1 MTEAAFDIDALQPW
15 IGRESRASDQITPEL
30 VRRHLATLAHFQ
42 PCGSGDG
49 EAPPGIHWCLSP
61 QVVPTPETGLD
72 GHPRRGGFVPP
83 VPLPFRMWAGSR
95 LEFHAALRVGDEV
108 TRHSRIEKIEG
119 KQGRSG
125 PLCFVTVAHRF
136 TTVRGLALTE
146 EQGIVFRGPSP
157 GAEGSDA
164 AASASAPPAARSG
177 PFRCGSVDLFR
188 FSALTFNGHRI
199 HYDRD
204 HARAEGHPDLVVHGP
219 LQATLMLRRAVA
231 ERGRLPARYEIRGL
245 RPLYREEPFF
255 LATRPAEGGIDL
267 AVEKEGGQPTMAA
280 KARW

>member
-1 MTEAAFDIDALQPW
+1 MGSDTLDIAALRGW
-15 IGRESRASDQITPEL
+15 IGRESSALDQITPEL

-42 PCGSGDG
+42 PCDLGEG

-61 QVVPTPETGLD
+61 QVVPTPETGID

-83 VPLPFRMWAGSR
+83 VPLPFRMWSGSR
-95 LEFHAALRVGDEV
+95 LAFHEPLRIGDEV
-108 TRHSRIEKIEG
+108 TRHSRIEQIEG

-136 TTVRGLALTE
+136 ITARGLAMTE
-146 EQGIVFRGPSP
+146 DQGIVFRGPAPKGEAAKADSTQAP
-157 GAEGSDA
+157 TGS
-164 AASASAPPAARSG
+164 RSG

-204 HARAEGHPDLVVHGP
+204 HARTEGHPDLVVHGP

-245 RPLYREEPFF
+245 RPLYREEAFF
-255 LATRPAEGGIDL
+255 LATRPADGGLEL
-267 AVEKEGGQPTMAA
+267 AVEKEDGLPTMTAR
-280 KARW
+280 ARW